1 MAKSYRKERINER
14 IKELLGE
21 LILSRIKDPRIGL
34 VSITSVK
41 VAPDLST
48 AKVYFTV
55 MGDEETR
62 KETREGLKSAKS
74 FLRKTIGRDLKIRQA
89 PDLRFVYD
97 DSLDRAMRIEEA
109 IGRIRNESDTETETV
124 DDVGEDS
131 DVTKDAGNTRPLAG
145 EASDVAKD
153 ADDTRPPAGSK
164 NE

>member
-62 KETREGLKSAKS
+62 KETREGLKSAKN
-74 FLRKTIGRDLKIRQA
+74 FMRKTIGRDLKIRQA

-124 DDVGEDS
+124 DD
-131 DVTKDAGNTRPLAG
+131 ARPPADD
-145 EASDVAKD
+145 ASDVADD
-153 ADDTRPPAGSK
+153 ASAGSK
-164 NE
+164 KE